1 MLCPKCHEP
10 LRTVDRQGVHLEQC
24 EKCGGIFLDRGELE
38 QILSAEQRYYDGVQP
53 YVEPGGHRGHSD
65 SQRPH
70 GRYPDSPRP
79 YRGEPYRSE
88 HHGEHRGH
96 PDSPRPY
103 GHHGRGRRSFLGDLF
118 G

>member
-1 MLCPKCHEP
+1 MICPKCHEP
-10 LRTVDRQGVHLEQC
+10 LRTVDRQGVHLDQC

-38 QILSAEQRYYDGVQP
+38 QILSAEQRYYDEVQP
-53 YVEPGGHRGHSD
+53 YAEPGEHRGQSD
-65 SQRPH
+65 SRRRH

-79 YRGEPYRSE
+79 HRGE
-88 HHGEHRGH
+88 HGRRY

-103 GHHGRGRRSFLGDLF
+103 DHHGRGRRSFLGDLF